1 MGMVCD
7 ASRVAGLLRDL
18 LRHKEGS
25 ILLFSA
31 MVGIQTSGNVHWS
44 LLCRSAISNSA
55 SITLVLN
62 LLRIDKEKKRRGGRV
77 VGRIYVS

>member
-44 LLCRSAISNSA
+44 LLCRSAISNSS

-62 LLRIDKEKKRRGGRV
+62 LRIDKETKRRGKEL
-77 VGRIYVS
+77 